1 MTTIYD
7 IAKKANV
14 SPMTVSRVINNTG
27 NISKKTKEK
36 VEKVIKELNYIPNN
50 AARSLTLKHSKIL
63 SLLITDITNPFFT
76 KVARGA
82 EDKAKQMGYR
92 LLLSNSDENFVK
104 ESEYIDMLL
113 SSGVDGVL
121 IAPTGDDSK
130 KNLKTLIKHKI
141 PFVLI
146 DRQVKDIE
154 CDIVLG
160 DNYEGTRRLMTHLI
174 EQGHTNIALINGPKK
189 ISTSQLRE
197 QSFRDT
203 LKIYEIPIN
212 EMLLYNLSFKQNDAI
227 DVIEKLLELPDTER
241 PTAIFAGNNFI
252 AIDIMKILYEKNLRV
267 PDDFSL
273 VCFDDP
279 DPVPDY
285 RPFLTLAS
293 QPAYEFGY
301 LGIQLLIER
310 IEKIGPADTRR
321 IVLPSEIL
329 IRKST
334 KSLR

>member
-1 MTTIYD
+1 MATIYD

-14 SPMTVSRVINNTG
+14 SPMTVSRVINNAG
-27 NISKKTKEK
+27 NISEKTKEK
-36 VEKVIKELNYIPNN
+36 VEQVIKELNYIPNN
-50 AARSLTLKHSKIL
+50 AARSLTLKHSRIL

-92 LLLSNSDENFVK
+92 LLLSNSDESFVK
-104 ESEYIDMLL
+104 ESEYIEMLL

-160 DNYEGTRRLMTHLI
+160 DNYEGTRRLVTHLI
-174 EQGHTNIALINGPKK
+174 EQGHTKIALINGPKN

-197 QSFRDT
+197 QSFKDT
-203 LKIYEIPIN
+203 LKINEIPLN
-212 EMLLYNLSFKQNDAI
+212 EKLLFNLTFKQNDAR
-227 DVIEKLLELPDTER
+227 DEIEKILALSNAER

-252 AIDIMKILYEKNLRV
+252 AIDVMKILYEKNLQV
-267 PDDFSL
+267 PEDFSL

-279 DPVPDY
+279 DPIPDY

-301 LGIQLLIER
+301 LGTQLLIER
-310 IEKIGPADTRR
+310 IEKHGPKEKRKL
-321 IVLPSEIL
+321 VLPSEIL

-334 KSLR
+334 SKIK

>member
-1 MTTIYD
+1 MVTIYD

-14 SPMTVSRVINNTG
+14 SSMTVSRVINNSG
-27 NISKKTKEK
+27 NISEKTKKK
-36 VEKVIKELNYIPNN
+36 VEQVIKELNYIPNN
-50 AARSLTLKHSKIL
+50 AARTLTLKHSKIL

-104 ESEYIDMLL
+104 ESEYIEMLL

-146 DRQVKDIE
+146 DRHVKEIE

-160 DNYEGTRRLMTHLI
+160 DNYEGTRRLVSHLI
-174 EQGHTNIALINGPKK
+174 EFGHSKIALINGPTN
-189 ISTSQLRE
+189 ISTSQSRE
-197 QSFRDT
+197 QSFKET
-203 LKIYEIPIN
+203 LKIHGIPIN
-212 EMLLYNLSFKQNDAI
+212 EKLLFNISFKQNDAK
-227 DVIEKLLELPDTER
+227 DVIDNILALPKSER

-252 AIDIMKILYEKNLRV
+252 AIDIIKILNEKNLQV
-267 PDDFSL
+267 PEDISL

-279 DPVPDY
+279 DPIPDY
-285 RPFLTLAS
+285 RPFLTLAA

-301 LGIQLLIER
+301 LGTQLLIER
-310 IEKIGPADTRR
+310 IEKKGPKETRK
-321 IVLPSEIL
+321 IVLPSEIF

-334 KSLR
+334 KEL

>member
-14 SPMTVSRVINNTG
+14 SPMTVSRVINNAG
-27 NISKKTKEK
+27 NISEKTKEK

-92 LLLSNSDENFVK
+92 LLLSNSDENLVK

-121 IAPTGDDSK
+121 IAPTGDDSN

-174 EQGHTNIALINGPKK
+174 DHGHTKIALINGPKN

-197 QSFRDT
+197 QSFKDT

-212 EMLLYNLSFKQNDAI
+212 EKLLFNLSFKQNDAR
-227 DVIEKLLELPDTER
+227 DVIEKLLVLPDAER

-252 AIDIMKILYEKNLRV
+252 AIDIMKILYEKNLRI
-267 PDDFSL
+267 PEDLSI

-285 RPFLTLAS
+285 KPFLTLAS

-310 IEKIGPADTRR
+310 IEKKGPADSRR
-321 IVLPSEIL
+321 IVLPSETL